1 MVVEEIKRDIIH
13 GHLEAGEKL
22 ITEKELSDCL
32 AAGHPAIR
40 EALRITEEQGWIRLR
55 FGKGDMSWVI
65 LEYSRNPYPN
75 LQGERSLELL
85 AYEISRLEKE
95 GEGEGEGEGT

>member
-22 ITEKELSDCL
+22 ITEKELSECL
-32 AAGHPAIR
+32 GVGHPAIR
-40 EALRITEEQGWIRLR
+40 EALRIMDEQGWIRLR
-55 FGKGDMSWVI
+55 FGKGAYVMGNFRIFEKS
-65 LEYSRNPYPN
+65 LSY
-75 LQGERSLELL
+75 LQGERVLELL

-95 GEGEGEGEGT
+95 GEGK